1 MASTMEDSLLQESNL
16 RPKWSPNPDALQST
30 MQDLLL
36 YHTPEMKKNPKPTPS
51 KPLFPHLQKLGE
63 NEVFFSLV
71 RRGKKKK
78 KEKKRL
84 CRDMQNPPFSN
95 ACGPATSRELVQL
108 DYLGVVLAA
117 EVYDAVAGE
126 RSSPCRDCRL
136 YRRSASS
143 PAGCCRMG
151 FAGLEILLEQSL
163 AGLAWGWQ
171 RALPELQP
179 WHCFAGFGLEVE
191 SCLRSLPTWS
201 SGKYLP
207 IA

>member
-16 RPKWSPNPDALQST
+16 RPKWSPNPDALQSI

-36 YHTPEMKKNPKPTPS
+36 CHTPEIKKTLKPPPS

-63 NEVFFSLV
+63 NEVFFSLGGGGG
-71 RRGKKKK
+71 R
-78 KEKKRL
+78 RL
-84 CRDMQNPPFSN
+84 CRGMQNPPFSN
-95 ACGPATSRELVQL
+95 ACGPTTSRELVQL

-126 RSSPCRDCRL
+126 RSSPCWDCRL

-143 PAGCCRMG
+143 PAGCCWMG

-171 RALPELQP
+171 CALPELQP